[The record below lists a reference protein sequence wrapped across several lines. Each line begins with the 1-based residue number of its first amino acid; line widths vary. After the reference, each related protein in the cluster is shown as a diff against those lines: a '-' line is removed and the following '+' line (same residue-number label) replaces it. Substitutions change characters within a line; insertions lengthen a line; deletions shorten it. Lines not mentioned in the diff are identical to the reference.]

1 MSLVATKNESLRR
14 SAGWLYFCP
23 SGDVAQLGERGV
35 RNAEVEGS
43 IPFVSTTKTQADGS
57 SSALFFPHGLA
68 SRRGCHVPVTSSAG
82 QAGNPRDEK
91 SRVKK
96 PQRPRLLF
104 NIRATLDFSQPL
116 SPVVAARSSPVPR
129 APVWP
134 ARACDCRPR
143 LAVASGRPAF
153 D

>member
-57 SSALFFPHGLA
+57 SSALFFPMASHLA
-68 SRRGCHVPVTSSAG
+68 RMSRSCHIFGGTSG
-82 QAGNPRDEK
+82 
-91 SRVKK
+91 
-96 PQRPRLLF
+96 
-104 NIRATLDFSQPL
+104 
-116 SPVVAARSSPVPR
+116 
-129 APVWP
+129 
-134 ARACDCRPR
+134 
-143 LAVASGRPAF
+143 
-153 D
+153 